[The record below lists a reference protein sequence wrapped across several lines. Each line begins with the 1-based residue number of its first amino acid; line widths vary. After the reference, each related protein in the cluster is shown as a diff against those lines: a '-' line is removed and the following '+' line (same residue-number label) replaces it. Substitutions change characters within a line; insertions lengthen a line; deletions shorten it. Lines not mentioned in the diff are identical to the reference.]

1 MGQSHRTN
9 AHDTTIAMVSTA
21 TATHRQHSPATAV
34 VRPPGAVP
42 EAMLDAAR
50 QLLHNPPGLHASP
63 SVVEQWHHDAN
74 QLIVV
79 AINTMPHRGRQANHP
94 SGAAGEPP
102 QWGGRRTT
110 PVGRQCRLWHT
121 LSYPVFVPK
130 PSTHRMHDPGSI
142 VPHIRPKGVHR

>member
-102 QWGGRRTT
+102 QWGASAVCGT
-110 PVGRQCRLWHT
+110 LYHT
-121 LSYPVFVPK
+121 QFLCQNQVLIVCMIQDQLFHTYGPKVFTDNQM
-130 PSTHRMHDPGSI
+130 S
-142 VPHIRPKGVHR
+142 